1 MRTGVLVLFDQG
13 VEVANRAVL
22 PTLRLFYE
30 HSPFCHRHPRRAVGE
45 DHKTD
50 RSRPVAL
57 DAVGIAL
64 LVDYR
69 ARVGHRPGN
78 QRPVILDEGFV
89 FSP

>member
-1 MRTGVLVLFDQG
+1 MLFDQG

-30 HSPFCHRHPRRAVGE
+30 HSPVGHCHPRRAVGE

-50 RSRPVAL
+50 RSWPVAL
-57 DAVGIAL
+57 DAAGIAL
-64 LVDYR
+64 LVDYQ
-69 ARVGHRPGN
+69 ARVDRRPGN
-78 QRPVILDEGFV
+78 QRPIILDDGFV

>member
-1 MRTGVLVLFDQG
+1 MLFDQG

-30 HSPFCHRHPRRAVGE
+30 HSPVGHCHPRRAVGE

-50 RSRPVAL
+50 RSWPVAL
-57 DAVGIAL
+57 DAAGIAL
-64 LVDYR
+64 LIDYQ
-69 ARVGHRPGN
+69 ARVDRRPGN
-78 QRPVILDEGFV
+78 QRPIILDDGFV

>member
-1 MRTGVLVLFDQG
+1 LVIVNPG
-13 VEVANRAVL
+13 GRSEK
-22 PTLRLFYE
+22 TT
-30 HSPFCHRHPRRAVGE
+30 
-45 DHKTD
+45 KTD

-69 ARVGHRPGN
+69 ACVDDRPGN
-78 QRPVILDEGFV
+78 QRPVILDDGFV

>member
-1 MRTGVLVLFDQG
+1 VRTGVLMLFDQG

-30 HSPFCHRHPRRAVGE
+30 HSPVGHCHPRRAVGE

-50 RSRPVAL
+50 RSWPVAL
-57 DAVGIAL
+57 DAAGIAL
-64 LVDYR
+64 LVDYQ
-69 ARVGHRPGN
+69 ARVDRRPGN
-78 QRPVILDEGFV
+78 QRPIILDDGFV